1 MLKPIIKL
9 LMIGHVSQI
18 ELSKA
23 FSLCVEKDTYMMHL
37 AL

>member
-23 FSLCVEKDTYMMHL
+23 FSCIELCVLKKIL
-37 AL
+37 I